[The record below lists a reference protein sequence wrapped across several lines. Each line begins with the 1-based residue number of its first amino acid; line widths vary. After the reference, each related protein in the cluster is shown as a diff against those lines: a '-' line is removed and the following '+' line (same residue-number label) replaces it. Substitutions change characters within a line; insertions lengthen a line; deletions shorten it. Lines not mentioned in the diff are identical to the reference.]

1 MQWAR
6 GLVLLL
12 AAGSAVGAGVM
23 VRKSL
28 TAPVATPE
36 LRAPVKAEILVA
48 KRAIAAGGAVRV
60 ADLRWQAW
68 PPGATH
74 PAAYQRKPGT
84 LTPAFKPA
92 IARYP
97 LTEGEPIVESK
108 LVRQGE
114 GGLMAA
120 LIAPGK
126 RAVAVPVREES
137 AAGGLIQPND
147 RVDLVWTPQRSDR
160 PDTRIASRMLLR
172 GVKILAIGQS
182 LDGQSRSAKSRT
194 ATLELTPR
202 QARIVAGALAGGEI
216 SLALIS
222 AADVAAL
229 ADGDGADEWSGDIA
243 PGVKIMKF
251 GR

>member
-23 VRKSL
+23 VRKTMTPPAS
-28 TAPVATPE
+28 TPE
-36 LRAPVKAEILVA
+36 LRAPVKAEILVTR
-48 KRAIAAGGAVRV
+48 RAIAAGETVRP

-74 PAAYQRKPGT
+74 PAAYRRKPGASA
-84 LTPAFKPA
+84 PPFKPA

-97 LTEGEPIVESK
+97 LTEGEPVVESK

-114 GGLMAA
+114 GGVMAA

-147 RVDLVWTPQRSDR
+147 RVDLVWTPQRADR
-160 PDTRIASRMLLR
+160 METRTESRMLLR

-194 ATLELTPR
+194 ATLELTPK

-222 AADVAAL
+222 AADIAAP
-229 ADGDGADEWSGDIA
+229 ADGDGADEWSGETA

>member
-23 VRKSL
+23 VRRSM
-28 TAPVATPE
+28 TAPVSAPE
-36 LRAPVKAEILVA
+36 LRAPVMAEILVA
-48 KRAIAAGGAVRV
+48 GRAIAAGEAVRL

-68 PPGATH
+68 PPGAAQ
-74 PAAYQRKPGT
+74 PAAYRRKPGT
-84 LTPAFKPA
+84 SAPDFKPA

-97 LTEGEPIVESK
+97 LAEGEPVVESK
-108 LVRQGE
+108 LVRPGE
-114 GGLMAA
+114 GGVMAA

-147 RVDLVWTPQRSDR
+147 RVDLVWTPQRNDR
-160 PDTRIASRMLLR
+160 PDTRMTSRMLLS

-194 ATLELTPR
+194 ATLELTPG
-202 QARIVAGALAGGEI
+202 QARIVAGALAAGEI

-222 AADVAAL
+222 AADIAAL
-229 ADGDGADEWSGDIA
+229 PDAHDTDEWNA
-243 PGVKIMKF
+243 ETTPGVKILRF

>member
-6 GLVLLL
+6 SLVLLL
-12 AAGSAVGAGVM
+12 AAGSAIGAGVM
-23 VRKSL
+23 VRRSM

-36 LRAPVKAEILVA
+36 LPQPGKAEILVA
-48 KRAIAAGGAVRV
+48 KHAIAAGEAVRP
-60 ADLRWQAW
+60 ADLRWQVW
-68 PPGATH
+68 PPSATH
-74 PAAYQRKPGT
+74 PAAYQRKPGVSA
-84 LTPAFKPA
+84 PAFKAA

-108 LVRQGE
+108 LVRPGE
-114 GGLMAA
+114 GSVMAA

-147 RVDLVWTPQRSDR
+147 RVDLVWTPQRTDR
-160 PDTRIASRMLLR
+160 TDVRITSRMLLR

-194 ATLELTPR
+194 ATLELSPK
-202 QARIVAGALAGGEI
+202 QARTVASALASGEI

-222 AADVAAL
+222 AADIGAL
-229 ADGDGADEWSGDIA
+229 ADAQDTGEWNEGVV